1 MWIQALEN
9 ETRGARPRAE
19 RRSSFEASCVE
30 LRMFNVGHGE
40 AMLVIF
46 PGARAWLLDGGNTN
60 NRTPNER
67 LGQLLVRY
75 LEDRKLTLEACVAS
89 HPHVDHVGAL
99 ETILTSGSTA
109 LAPTVTVYR
118 GEDAWNADRRWLD
131 RYHQMIADL
140 GPAVQEVIL
149 RDAHRQVTI
158 ADGVVAHL
166 FAGSRDGPYTSLF
179 MQLRYRSARLLF
191 TGDAYCA
198 YEVELLDAFGH
209 LDFRADMLK
218 ITHHGSSSGTARR
231 AVDAARPAFAIAST
245 GDDAGHR
252 LEADTL
258 ERVLGSR
265 QKRRVFETLVRG
277 DIVVRTDGEPYRRGI
292 LYQLEFNSPG
302 QFAAE
307 MHAEVTDEDQIERGR
322 SDHTDCQ

>member
-1 MWIQALEN
+1 MWIRALEN
-9 ETRGARPRAE
+9 EARVARPRAE
-19 RRSSFEASCVE
+19 RRSSFQASCVE

-40 AMLVIF
+40 AILVSF
-46 PGARAWLLDGGNTN
+46 PGARAWLIDGGNTN

-75 LEDRKLTLEACVAS
+75 LEDRNLTLEACVAS
-89 HPHVDHVGAL
+89 HPHVDHAGAL

-118 GEDAWNADRRWLD
+118 GVDSWTIDRKWLD
-131 RYHQMIADL
+131 RYHRVMTDL
-140 GPAVQEVIL
+140 GPAVHEVTL
-149 RDAHRQVTI
+149 HNAHREVTI
-158 ADGVVAHL
+158 ADEVVAHL
-166 FAGSRDGPYTSLF
+166 FAGSGDGPYTSLF
-179 MQLRYRSARLLF
+179 MQLRYHSARLLF
-191 TGDAYCA
+191 TGDAHCA
-198 YEVELLDAFGH
+198 YEVELLEAFGY

-231 AVDAARPAFAIAST
+231 AVDAAKPAFAIAST

-265 QKRRVFETLVRG
+265 QKRRAFETLVHG
-277 DIVVRTDGEPYRRGI
+277 DIIVRTDGEPYRRGV
-292 LYQLEFNSPG
+292 LYQLEFNNPG
-302 QFAAE
+302 QFAEE
-307 MHAEVTDEDQIERGR
+307 MHAEVMGENQILRGR
-322 SDHTDCQ
+322 SDDEDCQ